1 MSISS
6 YTHEFMPEMY
16 FEQIYHVWEGYLRKI
31 PVERRTIS
39 RLVCFAN
46 TPPNMIYLFNY
57 TEYYL
62 EHWLVINLLRNFD
75 FCYFLTAA
83 VLLSSDIFLLFL
95 VSNLINHVSLRIKVK
110 KKYSE
115 WIWRFEAC
123 EGKKVKFTYI
133 GTLLGFKFD

>member
-1 MSISS
+1 
-6 YTHEFMPEMY
+6 
-16 FEQIYHVWEGYLRKI
+16 LRKI
-31 PVERRTIS
+31 PVL
-39 RLVCFAN
+39 RLNFPRLSAREIFRLSTGIFFSQIPLPNMMYLFN

-62 EHWLVINLLRNFD
+62 EHWLVINFLRNFD

-83 VLLSSDIFLLFL
+83 VLLSSDIFLLFR